1 MWSIRPEDQTNKTLK
16 TRNDQKCGEDVN
28 NVLNENLEFHNDD
41 TLDIDSDTDAHF
53 EIFELISNSST
64 LIFWIRHKYNA
75 F

>member
-16 TRNDQKCGEDVN
+16 TRNDQKCGEDVK
-28 NVLNENLEFHNDD
+28 NVLNKNLEFHNDD
-41 TLDIDSDTDAHF
+41 TLDIDPDTDAHF